1 MGVLLE
7 AGAVAKNLT
16 ESQFGIASVKY
27 RWNLSGTF
35 QQCLPRYLSAEQD
48 GSHEREFLNDY
59 FDTPRQLLTAIFLK
73 GYQWPFDPRKVEGQ
87 GSSLIDLLVY
97 QETVLKGRRVFL
109 DFMHNPSPLTE
120 GGNVSFRYLAGEAR
134 EYLENSRAL
143 LDTPY
148 ERLKHMNPSAIE
160 VYSSHHIDLSG
171 EYLEI
176 AVCAQHNNGGI
187 GGNQWWESN
196 IRHLFAV
203 GEVNG
208 SHGIYRPGGSAL
220 NAGQVGAIRASQ
232 YIVKRYGGEPCS
244 REQFLSRHM
253 KEVEEETAFG
263 ERVLRGSE
271 GCMTDVAGQRRLLG
285 IRMTKYGACI
295 RSEEG
300 IWTALE
306 ENLRQREQL
315 EQKVMIK
322 GPEVLKD
329 LYKLKHLL
337 ISQFV
342 YLEAL
347 KDYDARVGISRGSYL
362 VYNAGG
368 QVPNPHLD
376 ERFRNRTEE
385 TDTTVLQEICY
396 EADRKECRVSWRPVR
411 PLPDEEIWFENVW
424 KDYREDGIIR

>member
-1 MGVLLE
+1 
-7 AGAVAKNLT
+7 
-16 ESQFGIASVKY
+16 
-27 RWNLSGTF
+27 
-35 QQCLPRYLSAEQD
+35 
-48 GSHEREFLNDY
+48 
-59 FDTPRQLLTAIFLK
+59 
-73 GYQWPFDPRKVEGQ
+73 
-87 GSSLIDLLVY
+87 
-97 QETVLKGRRVFL
+97 
-109 DFMHNPSPLTE
+109 
-120 GGNVSFRYLAGEAR
+120 
-134 EYLENSRAL
+134 
-143 LDTPY
+143 
-148 ERLKHMNPSAIE
+148 
-160 VYSSHHIDLSG
+160 
-171 EYLEI
+171 
-176 AVCAQHNNGGI
+176 
-187 GGNQWWESN
+187 
-196 IRHLFAV
+196 
-203 GEVNG
+203 
-208 SHGIYRPGGSAL
+208 
-220 NAGQVGAIRASQ
+220 
-232 YIVKRYGGEPCS
+232 
-244 REQFLSRHM
+244 M

-271 GCMTDVAGQRRLLG
+271 GCMTDAAGQRRLLG

-300 IWTALE
+300 IRTALE

-347 KDYDARVGISRGSYL
+347 RDYDARVGISRGSYL

-376 ERFRNRTEE
+376 ERFRNRTEA